1 MCFIQKSRLA
11 ETEGVVCGIRPLFRL
26 IKAAHHG
33 RIRAALPVVLLIF
46 TVSII
51 TVFPVWAGTTDSQ
64 STKRG
69 EYIYRLAG
77 CESCHT
83 DHTNKKLGP
92 AGGVALDTP
101 FGTFYTPNITP
112 DRETGIGGWS
122 DQQFFDAMRK
132 GLSPDGED
140 YFPAFPYTSYT
151 RMHDQD
157 ILDLKTYLNSLEPV
171 SKIPKAHD
179 LPFPFDQRWLMKF
192 WKMLFF
198 QQQPFQPI
206 PSRTESWNRGA
217 YIVNGP
223 GHCVECHTP
232 RNLLGGIKYDEL
244 LAGNPEGPD
253 GESVPS
259 IDPVTSES
267 FSQWSRGDIVFSLQ
281 TGMLPDGDFFG
292 GSMGH
297 VVENSTSLL
306 TDRDLNSIAEY
317 LQSPGIENDKGI
329 FYAIFG
335 STDAVAEEKNMMGS
349 GYGMMFGG
357 VFMWLVW
364 LLLIAGVIWIV
375 LSLLRGHRSA
385 THERG
390 AIGPLKAR
398 YVKGEIDRAEVEQK
412 RKDEAKS

>member
-1 MCFIQKSRLA
+1 M
-11 ETEGVVCGIRPLFRL
+11 TEGMACNIRRFFRQT
-26 IKAAHHG
+26 KAAHHG
-33 RIRAALPVVLLIF
+33 RIRVALPVVLLIC
-46 TVSII
+46 TVSVLV
-51 TVFPVWAGTTDSQ
+51 VFPARAETTGSQ

-77 CESCHT
+77 CKSCHT
-83 DHTNKKLGP
+83 DSMDKELGP

-112 DRETGIGGWS
+112 DQETGIGGWS
-122 DQQFFDAMRK
+122 DQQFIDAMRK

-157 ILDLKTYLNSLEPV
+157 LLDLKAYLNALEPV
-171 SKIPKAHD
+171 SKVSKAHD
-179 LPFPFDQRWLMKF
+179 LQFPYDQRWLMKF
-192 WKMLFF
+192 WKILFF
-198 QQQPFQPI
+198 QQQPFHPNS
-206 PSRTESWNRGA
+206 SRSESWNRGA

-253 GESVPS
+253 GESMPS
-259 IDPVTSES
+259 IDPVKSES
-267 FSQWSRGDIVFSLQ
+267 FSQWSEVDIVFSLQ
-281 TGMLPDGDFFG
+281 TGMLPDGDFLG

-297 VVENSTSLL
+297 VIENSTSLL
-306 TDRDLNSIAEY
+306 TDRDLSSIAEY
-317 LQSPGIENDKGI
+317 LQYPGIEKDKGI

-335 STDAVAEEKNMMGS
+335 SADAVTEEKNMMGS

-364 LLLIAGVIWIV
+364 LLLIAGVVWMV
-375 LSLLRGHRSA
+375 LALLRGSRSV
-385 THERG
+385 THEKSAMG
-390 AIGPLKAR
+390 LMNAR
-398 YVKGEIDRAEVEQK
+398 YAKGEIDRNEFEQQ
-412 RKDEAKS
+412 RKDLE